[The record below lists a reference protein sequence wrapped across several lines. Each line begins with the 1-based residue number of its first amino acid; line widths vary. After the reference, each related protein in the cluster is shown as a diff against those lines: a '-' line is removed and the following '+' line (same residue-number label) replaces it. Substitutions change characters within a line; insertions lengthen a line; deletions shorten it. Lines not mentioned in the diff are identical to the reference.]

1 MSRIARRIQPI
12 TILRRQRFSCEG
24 QSLQLITRV
33 ALILVGVGA
42 AAVLMTQSAK
52 AQLGSGSMRVT
63 YFIAEGSPQTGY
75 LRSDRELARRAFE
88 VWAEHAAGALTWE
101 SASAEDD
108 ALVRLYWS
116 QPGDQAFGE
125 MRPLVVRGRRGAA
138 VFVRADMSALG
149 TDLEMRTRQDPLW
162 RDTIV
167 YLTCLHEL
175 GHALGL
181 EHTAQF
187 PDIMYFFGYGG
198 DIAEY
203 FGRFRRQLR
212 SRDDIGKVSGL
223 SQSDIARL
231 HRLHPATVR

>member
-1 MSRIARRIQPI
+1 M
-12 TILRRQRFSCEG
+12 
-24 QSLQLITRV
+24 ITRV
-33 ALILVGVGA
+33 VLIVSSVGA
-42 AAVLMTQSAK
+42 AAILMTQSGG
-52 AQLGSGSMRVT
+52 AQIASGALRAT
-63 YFIAEGSPQTGY
+63 YFIAEGSPRSGY
-75 LRSDRELARRAFE
+75 LSSDRELARRAFE

-101 SASAEDD
+101 PAPAEDD

-116 QPGDQAFGE
+116 QPGEQAFGE
-125 MRPLVVRGRRGAA
+125 MRPLLVGGRRGAA

-149 TDLEMRTRQDPLW
+149 ADLEARTQQDPLW

-223 SQSDIARL
+223 S
-231 HRLHPATVR
+231 